1 MKKKYYIYKIIFSI
15 RLYIIMNSKY
25 NNFLNDIKGYDSLDS
40 SKLKNLINKYN
51 IDVDEYDKHELDLQE
66 PILKETRKFTVFPI
80 KYNKIWEMY
89 KLQMACF
96 WKAED
101 IDLSKDREDFYSLN
115 EAQQHALKMV
125 LAFFAASDG
134 IVNFNLEKRFINEIK
149 NTEILICYDF
159 QKMME
164 NIHSEVYSQM
174 LDNIIDDKEE
184 KDKLFNA
191 LNTIPSVK
199 RMTDWAM
206 HWIESK
212 LPFPYRVI
220 AFALVEGVFFSGAFA
235 LIFWFK
241 SYTNKNGGEQKLKGL
256 ISSNEYIARD
266 EGMHVDTACLI
277 YSLCKNQLSQKE
289 IYEIFDSAVDVA
301 CDFNNDALKSNLLG
315 LSNEKMNNYTK
326 YVADRLLVSLGYTKK
341 YKVNNPLK
349 YMETI
354 GLLNKTNFF
363 EDRPTDYQDSKIKNK
378 KTNGKNKKKFIKR
391 TDI

>member
-1 MKKKYYIYKIIFSI
+1 
-15 RLYIIMNSKY
+15 MNSKY
-25 NNFLNDIKGYDSLDS
+25 NNFLNDIKGYESLDS
-40 SKLKNLINKYN
+40 SKLKHLINKHN

-80 KYNKIWEMY
+80 KYNKIWEIY

-277 YSLCKNQLSQKE
+277 YSLCKNKLSQKE